1 MKINTFS
8 AKFGLFAEIEAAGYH
23 HGATFFY
30 GLKKAGRS
38 SSKQEGASW
47 LPTADRARKA
57 TRFDILPDFN
67 LNGQILV
74 SPIAKTNLMI
84 IRAAERRDSGSYSF
98 TDLAQALLVSSLCK
112 NFSCNTF
119 NYYSTLCARMSKKS
133 AKTCI
138 GDLQKVIKAF
148 ALR

>member
-1 MKINTFS
+1 MKVTFS

-57 TRFDILPDFN
+57 TRFDIVL
-67 LNGQILV
+67 
-74 SPIAKTNLMI
+74 
-84 IRAAERRDSGSYSF
+84 
-98 TDLAQALLVSSLCK
+98 TDRIFITDCQNQLDDYQ
-112 NFSCNTF
+112 
-119 NYYSTLCARMSKKS
+119 
-133 AKTCI
+133 
-138 GDLQKVIKAF
+138 GG
-148 ALR
+148 

>member
-57 TRFDILPDFN
+57 TRFKLSYIYS
-67 LNGQILV
+67 QCSK
-74 SPIAKTNLMI
+74 SPKLT
-84 IRAAERRDSGSYSF
+84 
-98 TDLAQALLVSSLCK
+98 
-112 NFSCNTF
+112 
-119 NYYSTLCARMSKKS
+119 
-133 AKTCI
+133 
-138 GDLQKVIKAF
+138 
-148 ALR
+148 

>member
-1 MKINTFS
+1 MITITFS

-57 TRFDILPDFN
+57 TRFNQHCARFQFKRTN
-67 LNGQILV
+67 

-84 IRAAERRDSGSYSF
+84 VRAAERRDSGSYSF
-98 TDLAQALLVSSLCK
+98 TDLAQAITFRILVL
-112 NFSCNTF
+112 NTF
-119 NYYSTLCARMSKKS
+119 CAENLNI
-133 AKTCI
+133 KTCRAYKFYK
-138 GDLQKVIKAF
+138 L
-148 ALR
+148 